1 MDHGKPKDVVKVV
14 GAVEE
19 AVGLVKAVEE
29 LKEPFSSK
37 FTTVDWMTKPSSQMP
52 VTDSSHQ
59 WIEVHCSGSSAADD
73 GLLSLPQPDFSGS
86 VQWGYYGPLSAA
98 DGKRPPEKACSLLPQ

>member
-1 MDHGKPKDVVKVV
+1 VHHGKHKDVVEVV
-14 GAVEE
+14 KAVEE

-37 FTTVDWMTKPSSQMP
+37 FTTVDWMTKSSSQKP
-52 VTDSSHQ
+52 ATDSHQ

-73 GLLSLPQPDFSGS
+73 GLLSLPQPDFSES
-86 VQWGYYGPLSAA
+86 AQWSYYGPLSAA
-98 DGKRPPEKACSLLPQ
+98 DGKRPPEQACSLLKQ

>member
-1 MDHGKPKDVVKVV
+1 MVKVV
-14 GAVEE
+14 EAVEE

-29 LKEPFSSK
+29 PFSLK
-37 FTTVDWMTKPSSQMP
+37 FTTPVDWMTKSSSQEP
-52 VTDSSHQ
+52 VTVTDSCQ

-73 GLLSLPQPDFSGS
+73 GLLSLPQPDFSES
-86 VQWGYYGPLSAA
+86 AQWGYYGPLSAA